1 MAMKGRIEEYTSAVR
16 EAERG
21 AGALRELVALVEV
34 EETLAWSNGSSER
47 EALEGLRAL
56 AAGGAPLPPR
66 LMEVVAKEFVAR
78 NGFKMESEGQ
88 GRELLEQLV
97 VAAQNGAA
105 AAAAITTLAETAELV
120 PTGGSSS
127 GGFAQSGGG
136 ALAASVPRWRRTIG

>member
-21 AGALRELVALVEV
+21 AVALRELVALVEV

-56 AAGGAPLPPR
+56 AAGGALLPPR

-78 NGFKMESEGQ
+78 NGFKMESEA
-88 GRELLEQLV
+88 R
-97 VAAQNGAA
+97 GASSSIA
-105 AAAAITTLAETAELV
+105 WSRRRLRAPAAAAIDV
-120 PTGGSSS
+120 R
-127 GGFAQSGGG
+127 QDG
-136 ALAASVPRWRRTIG
+136 ADLDLAAQDLRARLRAGDGAIA